1 MREILRNRF
10 CLMVLSLLLIAG
22 CHSDKKQQTAESG
35 TTRYTCP
42 MHPQIVSDQPGT
54 CPICH
59 MDLVAVSGHG
69 QVQASDS
76 LKYLVKPT
84 NQLVQ
89 SSIATVRPQRGKRF
103 QEEII
108 RGVINYDSNNWKSIS
123 SRVSGRIERL
133 FIKYNYQ
140 PVQKGQKIMEI
151 YSPDLA
157 NAQQELLFLKQNNEP
172 ELLEAAKQKLRL
184 LGISEQQIS
193 HTLRSGKVDYTV
205 SIYSPYQGYL
215 AEGNVTAPN
224 QAAASPSGGT
234 MVTGNNAQAQG
245 EAMSG
250 GSAMGGSESQSSSSI
265 PAINKP
271 GPLSVREGQYV
282 TAGQKLFNL
291 INPSSLWAE
300 FYLRPEQLDVIRK
313 GTTLEISPADDPSL
327 KIHTT
332 VSLIQPYY
340 NEGSNFTVA
349 RAVIENAGRR
359 WRVGQ
364 LINVNTASE
373 GIAGSWI
380 PRKAVLQMGGRYV
393 AFLKQPGGF
402 RPVFVQVKNLTNDW
416 ADIGNSLSSTAEIAV
431 DAWFLVDS
439 ESFIKPDS
447 VKL

>member
-1 MREILRNRF
+1 MREILRNSVY
-10 CLMVLSLLLIAG
+10 LVILSLVLIAG
-22 CHSDKKQQTAESG
+22 CHSDKIEQTGESG

-42 MHPQIVSDQPGT
+42 MHPQIVSNEPGT

-59 MDLVAVSGHG
+59 MDLVPVSGHG

-89 SSIATVRPQRGKRF
+89 SSIATVKPQTGKRYE
-103 QEEII
+103 QEII

-140 PVQKGQKIMEI
+140 PVMKGQKIMEI

-172 ELLEAAKQKLRL
+172 VLLEAAKQKLRL
-184 LGISEQQIS
+184 LGISDQQIS

-215 AEGNVTAPN
+215 AEGNIIAGN
-224 QAAASPSGGT
+224 LAAASPAGGT
-234 MVTGNNAQAQG
+234 MITGENTQPG
-245 EAMSG
+245 ESMGG
-250 GSAMGGSESQSSSSI
+250 GSAMGSSNRPSSSSV
-265 PAINKP
+265 PAVNKP
-271 GPLSVREGQYV
+271 GPLAVREGQYV
-282 TAGQKLFNL
+282 TAGQKLFSL
-291 INPSSLWAE
+291 INQSSLWAE
-300 FYLRPEQLDVIRK
+300 FYLRPDQLDLVRK
-313 GTTLEISPADDPSL
+313 GTAIEISSADDSL
-327 KIHTT
+327 LSTKTK

-349 RAVIENAGRR
+349 RAVIEHAGQS

-364 LINVNTASE
+364 LVNVNTASAGIE
-373 GIAGSWI
+373 GTWI
-380 PRKAVLQMGGRYV
+380 PRKAVIQMGGRYV
-393 AFLKQPGGF
+393 AFLKQTGGF
-402 RPVFVQVKNLTNDW
+402 KPVFVKVKNLMADW
-416 ADIGNSLSSTAEIAV
+416 ADIGNSLSNTAEIAV